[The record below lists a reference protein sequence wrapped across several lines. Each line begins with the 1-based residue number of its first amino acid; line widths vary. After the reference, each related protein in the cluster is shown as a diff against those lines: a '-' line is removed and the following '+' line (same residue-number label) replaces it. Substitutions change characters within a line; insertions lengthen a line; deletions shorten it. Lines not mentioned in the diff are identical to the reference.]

1 MSEKNREPEQQ
12 AGEIHERVI
21 KDQIRALDEV
31 EMIVQDVSGN
41 VSREMSMRTD
51 GRKEGSIDVDRTG
64 PAERIRIAGTRLER
78 PDNLKD
84 ENEYVLKD
92 ENEYVARF
100 ARALTNAT
108 GRHIAAIPKLEE
120 DSDFSRH
127 LVAG

>member
-84 ENEYVLKD
+84 ENEYV
-92 ENEYVARF
+92 ARF